1 LIAANHFDA
10 ARAELDK
17 LLHEHPDF
25 AQGYYTQARF
35 AVAQGDLVAALRGF
49 AAHAQRDPAALS
61 KIGDRCFLLE
71 RFSAIEPARACLR
84 GLLKQSPDS
93 VGIATELAQLQL
105 LGSDAA
111 TVLGQVRSGM
121 HVDKG
126 FEAFL
131 LIRVGRVDEALAILR
146 VVWPQQFASPAPK
159 PYPGAIPK
167 SLVVGDALL
176 RSGATAQGRA
186 LLLGIT
192 SELAEHPIN
201 ATAANFAWWD
211 VIAFE
216 FLGDRDHAITAL
228 ERGVAAGVILDL
240 WFFDA
245 DPLLAGLRADPRFAK
260 ILAPARARVAAQVAA
275 AQAAG
280 LL

>member
-1 LIAANHFDA
+1 
-10 ARAELDK
+10 LDK

-84 GLLKQSPDS
+84 DLLKHSPDS
-93 VGIATELAQLQL
+93 VGIATDLAQLQL

-131 LIRVGRVDEALAILR
+131 LVCVGRVDEALAILR

-159 PYPGAIPK
+159 PYLSDMNK
-167 SLVVGDALL
+167 SVVVGDALL
-176 RSGATAQGRA
+176 RSGAMAQGRA
-186 LLLGIT
+186 LLLGVT

-211 VIAFE
+211 VVAFE
-216 FLGDRDHAITAL
+216 FLGDRDQAIAAL
-228 ERGVAAGVILDL
+228 GRGVAAGVILDL
-240 WFFDA
+240 WVFDA

-260 ILAPARARVAAQVAA
+260 LLAPARARAAAQVAA